1 MFDGKYEVVELKHKA
16 DDKQSKLETQ
26 NESLELDNKKE
37 PKFEESI
44 VERIKLR
51 KQKPDEQPDTTNMPD
66 WEREE
71 SAAQRRN
78 QQRQGLKLLTP
89 NQMLSGLPISLTQ
102 LKARNNYEKF
112 KMKLDNYCILCIDQ
126 KNLQK
131 ISIKV

>member
-66 WEREE
+66 
-71 SAAQRRN
+71 
-78 QQRQGLKLLTP
+78 
-89 NQMLSGLPISLTQ
+89 
-102 LKARNNYEKF
+102 
-112 KMKLDNYCILCIDQ
+112 
-126 KNLQK
+126 
-131 ISIKV
+131 